1 MRALDFSTV
10 KPGDIVLVVKPYS
23 LDIDP
28 LGSLKHCYNK
38 YVVTTT
44 NNVDSLVMR
53 AVSAG
58 DAFPQMLVTKDGEG
72 LAWGSLDGDY
82 KMSTL
87 SPDAVYHFTAEE
99 YKQMRIDERISAQ
112 SKLARILS
120 RWYKPGAS
128 FPEAVTEVAK
138 QVMRDN
144 VDEHMTNVNV
154 ANLEPAYKVMGEV
167 IAASEKVYR
176 ETITANLD
184 SMNELIQQATAASA
198 EITDIMQSL
207 KPWRNDGKAV
217 TVTHEYMEGRYRVG
231 TRQNTFRVGTGIM
244 ISDRYDNKDTYF
256 IKRVTKAKAFVAD
269 LKTGEEVGY
278 LSRRK
283 NDGVVLKFNDGSTKT
298 LGVAYHVIPASTPED
313 VLAYEAAYVKAW
325 RIISAL
331 YDLID
336 QKSRE
341 LDGFKVERSSLYSLE
356 NLEYVMVTVI
366 RLVSNLEAE
375 KNRVLEGMEANI
387 DKMKRLYQLAY
398 GN

>member
-1 MRALDFSTV
+1 MRTLDFSAV
-10 KPGDIVLVVKPYS
+10 NPGDIILTVEP
-23 LDIDP
+23 
-28 LGSLKHCYNK
+28 GNLKHNPLSSLEYCYSD
-38 YVVTTT
+38 YVVMTT
-44 NNVDSLVMR
+44 NSVDSLVMR
-53 AVSAG
+53 TVSAG

-184 SMNELIQQATAASA
+184 GMDDLIQRATTASA
-198 EITDIMQSL
+198 EIAALVQSL
-207 KPWRNDGKAV
+207 NPWRNDGESV
-217 TVTHEYMEGRYRVG
+217 TLV
-231 TRQNTFRVGTGIM
+231 RQYARGGYSISTQHSTFRVGSGIM
-244 ISDRYDNKDTYF
+244 THSKDVYF
-256 IKRVTKAKAFVAD
+256 IERVTKSRAYVSDPA
-269 LKTGEEVGY
+269 TGEQVGY
-278 LSRRK
+278 LTTRK
-283 NDGVVLKFNDGSTKT
+283 NSGVVLKFSDGSTET
-298 LGVAYHVIPASTPED
+298 LDVLYQVIPASTPED
-313 VLAYEAAYVKAW
+313 VLAYKAAYMEAS
-325 RIISAL
+325 RIMDEL
-331 YDLID
+331 HGYID
-336 QKSRE
+336 QMKKSK
-341 LDGFKVERSSLYSLE
+341 LDGFNVACPSLSSLGALDSAYATAISTVSSLE
-356 NLEYVMVTVI
+356 
-366 RLVSNLEAE
+366 RE
-375 KNRVLEGMEANI
+375 KSRVLEGMEATI
-387 DKMKRLYQLAY
+387 LKMKRLHQLAY
-398 GN
+398 GD

>member
-1 MRALDFSTV
+1 MRSLDFSAV
-10 KPGDIVLVVKPYS
+10 KPGDIILTVEP
-23 LDIDP
+23 
-28 LGSLKHCYNK
+28 GNLKHNPLSSLEYCYSD
-38 YVVTTT
+38 YVVMTT
-44 NNVDSLVMR
+44 NSVDSLVMR

-120 RWYKPGAS
+120 RWYEAGAS

-184 SMNELIQQATAASA
+184 GMDDLIQRATTASA
-198 EITDIMQSL
+198 EIAALVQSL
-207 KPWRNDGKAV
+207 NPWRNDGESV
-217 TVTHEYMEGRYRVG
+217 TLV
-231 TRQNTFRVGTGIM
+231 RQYARGGYSISTQHSTFRVGSGIM
-244 ISDRYDNKDTYF
+244 THSKDVYF
-256 IKRVTKAKAFVAD
+256 IERVTKSRAYVSDPA
-269 LKTGEEVGY
+269 TGEQVGY
-278 LSRRK
+278 LTTRK
-283 NDGVVLKFNDGSTKT
+283 NSGVVLKFSDGSTET
-298 LGVAYHVIPASTPED
+298 LDVLYQVIPASTPED
-313 VLAYEAAYVKAW
+313 VLAYKAAYMEAS
-325 RIISAL
+325 RIMDEL
-331 YDLID
+331 HGYID
-336 QKSRE
+336 QMKKSK
-341 LDGFKVERSSLYSLE
+341 LDGFNVACPSLSSLGALDSAYATAISTVSSLE
-356 NLEYVMVTVI
+356 
-366 RLVSNLEAE
+366 RE
-375 KNRVLEGMEANI
+375 KSRVLEGMEATI
-387 DKMKRLYQLAY
+387 LKMKRLHQLAY
-398 GN
+398 GD

>member
-1 MRALDFSTV
+1 MRSLDFSAV
-10 KPGDIVLVVKPYS
+10 KPGDIILTVEP
-23 LDIDP
+23 
-28 LGSLKHCYNK
+28 GNLKHNPLSSLEYCYSD
-38 YVVTTT
+38 YVVMTP
-44 NNVDSLVMR
+44 NSVDSLVMR
-53 AVSAG
+53 TVSAG

-184 SMNELIQQATAASA
+184 GMDDLIQRATTASA
-198 EITDIMQSL
+198 EIAALVQSL
-207 KPWRNDGKAV
+207 NPWRNDGESV
-217 TVTHEYMEGRYRVG
+217 TLV
-231 TRQNTFRVGTGIM
+231 RQYARGGYSISTQHSTFRVGSGIM
-244 ISDRYDNKDTYF
+244 THSKDVYF
-256 IKRVTKAKAFVAD
+256 IERVTKSRAYVSDPA
-269 LKTGEEVGY
+269 TGEQVGY
-278 LSRRK
+278 LTTRK
-283 NDGVVLKFNDGSTKT
+283 NSGVVLKFSDGSTET
-298 LGVAYHVIPASTPED
+298 LDVLYQVIPASTPED
-313 VLAYEAAYVKAW
+313 VLAYKAAYMEAS
-325 RIISAL
+325 RIMDEL
-331 YDLID
+331 HGYID
-336 QKSRE
+336 QMKKSK
-341 LDGFKVERSSLYSLE
+341 LDGFNVACPSLSSLGALDSAYATAISTVSSLE
-356 NLEYVMVTVI
+356 
-366 RLVSNLEAE
+366 RE
-375 KNRVLEGMEANI
+375 KSRVLEGMEATI
-387 DKMKRLYQLAY
+387 LKMKRLHQLAY
-398 GN
+398 GD

>member
-1 MRALDFSTV
+1 MRSLDFSAV
-10 KPGDIVLVVKPYS
+10 KPGDIILTVEPGNLKRNPLSSLEYCYS
-23 LDIDP
+23 D
-28 LGSLKHCYNK
+28 
-38 YVVTTT
+38 YVVMTT
-44 NNVDSLVMR
+44 NSVDSLVMR

-184 SMNELIQQATAASA
+184 GMDDLIQRATTASA
-198 EITDIMQSL
+198 EIAALVQSL
-207 KPWRNDGKAV
+207 NPWRNDGESV
-217 TVTHEYMEGRYRVG
+217 TLV
-231 TRQNTFRVGTGIM
+231 RQYARGGYSISTQHSTFRVGSGIM
-244 ISDRYDNKDTYF
+244 THSKDVYF
-256 IKRVTKAKAFVAD
+256 IERVTKSRAYVSDPA
-269 LKTGEEVGY
+269 TGEQVGY
-278 LSRRK
+278 LTTRK
-283 NDGVVLKFNDGSTKT
+283 NSGVVLKFSDGSTET
-298 LGVAYHVIPASTPED
+298 LDVLYQVIPASTPED
-313 VLAYEAAYVKAW
+313 VLAYKAAYMEAS
-325 RIISAL
+325 RIMDEL
-331 YDLID
+331 HGYID
-336 QKSRE
+336 QMKKSK
-341 LDGFKVERSSLYSLE
+341 LDGFNVACPSLSSLGALDSAYATAISTVSSLE
-356 NLEYVMVTVI
+356 
-366 RLVSNLEAE
+366 RE

>member
-1 MRALDFSTV
+1 MRTIDFSII
-10 KPGDIVLVVKPYS
+10 KPGDIIVVVDPSPLEQDPRHVLEYCTSK
-23 LDIDP
+23 
-28 LGSLKHCYNK
+28 N
-38 YVVTTT
+38 VVTAT
-44 NNVDSLVMR
+44 NGVDSLVMR

-184 SMNELIQQATAASA
+184 GMDDLIQRATTASA
-198 EITDIMQSL
+198 EIAALVQSL
-207 KPWRNDGKAV
+207 NPWRNDGESV
-217 TVTHEYMEGRYRVG
+217 TLV
-231 TRQNTFRVGTGIM
+231 RQYARGGYSISTQHSTFRVGSGIM
-244 ISDRYDNKDTYF
+244 THSKDVYF
-256 IKRVTKAKAFVAD
+256 IERVTKSRAYVSDPA
-269 LKTGEEVGY
+269 TGEQVGY
-278 LSRRK
+278 LTTRK
-283 NDGVVLKFNDGSTKT
+283 NSGVVLKFSDGSTET
-298 LGVAYHVIPASTPED
+298 LDVLYQVVPASTPED
-313 VLAYEAAYVKAW
+313 VLAYKAAYMEAS
-325 RIISAL
+325 RIMDEL
-331 YDLID
+331 HGYID
-336 QKSRE
+336 QMKKSK
-341 LDGFKVERSSLYSLE
+341 LDGFNVACPSLSSLGALDSAYATAISTVSSLE
-356 NLEYVMVTVI
+356 
-366 RLVSNLEAE
+366 RE
-375 KNRVLEGMEANI
+375 KSRVLEGMEATI
-387 DKMKRLYQLAY
+387 LKMKRLHQLAY
-398 GN
+398 GD

>member
-1 MRALDFSTV
+1 MRSLDFSAV
-10 KPGDIVLVVKPYS
+10 KPGDIILTVEP
-23 LDIDP
+23 
-28 LGSLKHCYNK
+28 GNLKHNPLSSLEYCYSD
-38 YVVTTT
+38 YVVMTT
-44 NNVDSLVMR
+44 NSVDSLVMR

-58 DAFPQMLVTKDGEG
+58 DAFPQKLVTKDGEG

-184 SMNELIQQATAASA
+184 GMDDLIQRATTASA
-198 EITDIMQSL
+198 EIAALVQSL
-207 KPWRNDGKAV
+207 TPWRNDGESV
-217 TVTHEYMEGRYRVG
+217 TLV
-231 TRQNTFRVGTGIM
+231 RQYARGGYSISTQHSTFRVGSGIM
-244 ISDRYDNKDTYF
+244 THSKDVYF
-256 IKRVTKAKAFVAD
+256 IERVTKSRAYVSDPA
-269 LKTGEEVGY
+269 TGEQVGY
-278 LSRRK
+278 LTTRK
-283 NDGVVLKFNDGSTKT
+283 NSGVVLKFSDGSTET
-298 LGVAYHVIPASTPED
+298 LDVLYQVIPASTPED
-313 VLAYEAAYVKAW
+313 VLAYKAAYMEAS
-325 RIISAL
+325 RIMDEL
-331 YDLID
+331 HGYID
-336 QKSRE
+336 QMKKSK
-341 LDGFKVERSSLYSLE
+341 LDGFNVACPSLSSLGALDSAYATAISTVSSLE
-356 NLEYVMVTVI
+356 
-366 RLVSNLEAE
+366 RE
-375 KNRVLEGMEANI
+375 KSRVLEGMEATI
-387 DKMKRLYQLAY
+387 LKMKRLHQLAY
-398 GN
+398 GD

>member
-1 MRALDFSTV
+1 MRSLDFSAV
-10 KPGDIVLVVKPYS
+10 KPGDIILTVEP
-23 LDIDP
+23 
-28 LGSLKHCYNK
+28 GNLKHNPLSSLEYCYSD
-38 YVVTTT
+38 YVVMTT
-44 NNVDSLVMR
+44 NSVDSLVMR

-184 SMNELIQQATAASA
+184 GMDDLIQRATTASA
-198 EITDIMQSL
+198 EIAALVQSL
-207 KPWRNDGKAV
+207 NPWRNDGESV
-217 TVTHEYMEGRYRVG
+217 TLV
-231 TRQNTFRVGTGIM
+231 RQYARGGYSISTQHSTFRVGSGIM
-244 ISDRYDNKDTYF
+244 THSKDVYF
-256 IKRVTKAKAFVAD
+256 IERVTKSRAYVSDPA
-269 LKTGEEVGY
+269 TGEQVGY
-278 LSRRK
+278 LTTRK
-283 NDGVVLKFNDGSTKT
+283 NSGVVLKFSDGSTET
-298 LGVAYHVIPASTPED
+298 LDVLYQVIPASTPED
-313 VLAYEAAYVKAW
+313 VLAYKAAYMEAS
-325 RIISAL
+325 RIMDEL
-331 YDLID
+331 HGYID
-336 QKSRE
+336 QMKKSK
-341 LDGFKVERSSLYSLE
+341 LDGFNVACPSLSSLGALDSAYATAISTVSSLE
-356 NLEYVMVTVI
+356 
-366 RLVSNLEAE
+366 RE
-375 KNRVLEGMEANI
+375 KSRVLEGMEATI
-387 DKMKRLYQLAY
+387 LKMKRLHQLAY
-398 GN
+398 GD

>member
-1 MRALDFSTV
+1 MRSLDFSAV
-10 KPGDIVLVVKPYS
+10 KPGDIILTVEP
-23 LDIDP
+23 
-28 LGSLKHCYNK
+28 GNLKHNPLSSLEYCYSD
-38 YVVTTT
+38 YVVMTT
-44 NNVDSLVMR
+44 NSVDSLVMR

-58 DAFPQMLVTKDGEG
+58 DAFPQKLVTKDGEG

-184 SMNELIQQATAASA
+184 GMDDLIQRATTASA
-198 EITDIMQSL
+198 EIAALVQSL
-207 KPWRNDGKAV
+207 TPWRNDGESV
-217 TVTHEYMEGRYRVG
+217 TLVRQYARGGYRIS
-231 TRQNTFRVGTGIM
+231 TQHSTFRVGSGIM
-244 ISDRYDNKDTYF
+244 THSKDVYF
-256 IKRVTKAKAFVAD
+256 IERVTKSRAYVSDPA
-269 LKTGEEVGY
+269 TGEQVGY
-278 LSRRK
+278 LTTRK
-283 NDGVVLKFNDGSTKT
+283 NSGVVLKFSDGSTET
-298 LGVAYHVIPASTPED
+298 LDVLYQVIPASTPED
-313 VLAYEAAYVKAW
+313 VLAYKAAYMEAS
-325 RIISAL
+325 RIMDEL
-331 YDLID
+331 HGYID
-336 QKSRE
+336 QMKKSK
-341 LDGFKVERSSLYSLE
+341 LDGFNVACPSLSSLGALDSAYATAISTVSSLE
-356 NLEYVMVTVI
+356 
-366 RLVSNLEAE
+366 RE
-375 KNRVLEGMEANI
+375 KSRVLEGMEATI
-387 DKMKRLYQLAY
+387 LKMKRLHQLAY
-398 GN
+398 GD

>member
-1 MRALDFSTV
+1 MRSLDFSAV
-10 KPGDIVLVVKPYS
+10 KPGDIILTVEP
-23 LDIDP
+23 
-28 LGSLKHCYNK
+28 GNLKHNPLSSLEYCYSD
-38 YVVTTT
+38 YVVMTT
-44 NNVDSLVMR
+44 NSVDSLVMR

-184 SMNELIQQATAASA
+184 GMDDLIQRATTASA
-198 EITDIMQSL
+198 EIAALVQSL
-207 KPWRNDGKAV
+207 NPWRNDGESV
-217 TVTHEYMEGRYRVG
+217 TLV
-231 TRQNTFRVGTGIM
+231 RQYARGGYSISTQHSTFRVGSGIM
-244 ISDRYDNKDTYF
+244 THSKDVYF
-256 IKRVTKAKAFVAD
+256 IERVTKSRAYVSDPA
-269 LKTGEEVGY
+269 TGEQVGY
-278 LSRRK
+278 LTTRK
-283 NDGVVLKFNDGSTKT
+283 NSGVVLKFSDGSTET
-298 LGVAYHVIPASTPED
+298 LDVLYQVIPASTPED
-313 VLAYEAAYVKAW
+313 VLAYKAAYMEAS
-325 RIISAL
+325 RIMDEL
-331 YDLID
+331 HGYID
-336 QKSRE
+336 QMKKSK
-341 LDGFKVERSSLYSLE
+341 LDGFNVACPSLSSLSALDSAYATAISTVSSLE
-356 NLEYVMVTVI
+356 
-366 RLVSNLEAE
+366 RE
-375 KNRVLEGMEANI
+375 KSRVLEGMEATI
-387 DKMKRLYQLAY
+387 LKMKRLHQLAY
-398 GN
+398 GD

>member
-1 MRALDFSTV
+1 MRSLDFSAV
-10 KPGDIVLVVKPYS
+10 KPGDIILTVEP
-23 LDIDP
+23 
-28 LGSLKHCYNK
+28 GNLKHNPLSSLEYCYSD
-38 YVVTTT
+38 YVVMTT
-44 NNVDSLVMR
+44 NSVDSLVMR
-53 AVSAG
+53 TVSAG

-184 SMNELIQQATAASA
+184 GMDDLIQRATTASA
-198 EITDIMQSL
+198 EIAALVQSL
-207 KPWRNDGKAV
+207 NPWRNDGESV
-217 TVTHEYMEGRYRVG
+217 TLVRQYARGGYRIS
-231 TRQNTFRVGTGIM
+231 TQHSTFRVGSGIM
-244 ISDRYDNKDTYF
+244 THSKDVYF
-256 IKRVTKAKAFVAD
+256 IERVTKSRAYVTNPE
-269 LKTGEEVGY
+269 TGEQVGY
-278 LSRRK
+278 LTTRK
-283 NDGVVLKFNDGSTKT
+283 NSGVVLKFSDGSTET
-298 LGVAYHVIPASTPED
+298 LDVLYQVIPASTPED
-313 VLAYEAAYVKAW
+313 VLAYKAAYMEAS
-325 RIISAL
+325 RIMDEL
-331 YDLID
+331 HGYID
-336 QKSRE
+336 QMKKSK
-341 LDGFKVERSSLYSLE
+341 LDGFNVACPSLSSLGALDSAYATAISTVSSLE
-356 NLEYVMVTVI
+356 
-366 RLVSNLEAE
+366 RE
-375 KNRVLEGMEANI
+375 KSRALEGMEATI
-387 DKMKRLYQLAY
+387 LKMKRLHQLAY
-398 GN
+398 GD

>member
-1 MRALDFSTV
+1 MRSLDFSAV
-10 KPGDIVLVVKPYS
+10 NPGDIILTVEP
-23 LDIDP
+23 
-28 LGSLKHCYNK
+28 GNLKHNPLSSLEYCYSD
-38 YVVTTT
+38 YVVMTT
-44 NNVDSLVMR
+44 NSVDSLVMR

-184 SMNELIQQATAASA
+184 GMDDLIQRATTASA
-198 EITDIMQSL
+198 EIAALVQSL
-207 KPWRNDGKAV
+207 NPWRNDGESV
-217 TVTHEYMEGRYRVG
+217 TLV
-231 TRQNTFRVGTGIM
+231 RQYARGGYSISTQHSTFRVGSGIM
-244 ISDRYDNKDTYF
+244 THSKDVYF
-256 IKRVTKAKAFVAD
+256 IERVTKSRAYVSDPA
-269 LKTGEEVGY
+269 TGEQVGY
-278 LSRRK
+278 LTTRK
-283 NDGVVLKFNDGSTKT
+283 NSGVVLKFSDGSTET
-298 LGVAYHVIPASTPED
+298 LDVLYQVIPASTPED
-313 VLAYEAAYVKAW
+313 VLAYKAAYMEAS
-325 RIISAL
+325 RIMDEL
-331 YDLID
+331 HGYID
-336 QKSRE
+336 QMKKSK
-341 LDGFKVERSSLYSLE
+341 LDGFNVACPSLSSLGALDSAYATAISTVSSLE
-356 NLEYVMVTVI
+356 
-366 RLVSNLEAE
+366 RE
-375 KNRVLEGMEANI
+375 KSRVLEGMEANI
-387 DKMKRLYQLAY
+387 GKMKRLYELAY

>member
-1 MRALDFSTV
+1 MRTLDFSAV
-10 KPGDIVLVVKPYS
+10 KPGDIILTVEP
-23 LDIDP
+23 
-28 LGSLKHCYNK
+28 GNLKHNPLSSLEYCYSD
-38 YVVTTT
+38 YVVMTT
-44 NNVDSLVMR
+44 NSVDSLVMR

-184 SMNELIQQATAASA
+184 GMDDLIQRATTASA
-198 EITDIMQSL
+198 EIAALVQSL
-207 KPWRNDGKAV
+207 NPWRNDGESV
-217 TVTHEYMEGRYRVG
+217 TLVRQYARGGYRIS
-231 TRQNTFRVGTGIM
+231 TQHSTFRVGSGIM
-244 ISDRYDNKDTYF
+244 THSKDVYF
-256 IKRVTKAKAFVAD
+256 IERVTKSRAYVSDPA
-269 LKTGEEVGY
+269 TGEQVGY
-278 LSRRK
+278 LTTRK
-283 NDGVVLKFNDGSTKT
+283 NSGVVLKFSDGSTET
-298 LGVAYHVIPASTPED
+298 LDVLYQVIPASTPED
-313 VLAYEAAYVKAW
+313 VLAYKAAYMEAS
-325 RIISAL
+325 RIMDEL
-331 YDLID
+331 HGYID
-336 QKSRE
+336 QMKKSK
-341 LDGFKVERSSLYSLE
+341 LDGFNVACPSLSSLGALDSAYATAISTVSSLE
-356 NLEYVMVTVI
+356 
-366 RLVSNLEAE
+366 RE
-375 KNRVLEGMEANI
+375 KSRVLEGMEATI
-387 DKMKRLYQLAY
+387 LKMKRLHQLAY
-398 GN
+398 GD

>member
-1 MRALDFSTV
+1 MRSLDFSAV
-10 KPGDIVLVVKPYS
+10 KPGDIILTVEP
-23 LDIDP
+23 
-28 LGSLKHCYNK
+28 GNLKHNPLSSLEYCYSD
-38 YVVTTT
+38 YVVMTT
-44 NNVDSLVMR
+44 NSVDSLVMR

-184 SMNELIQQATAASA
+184 GMDDLIQRATTASA
-198 EITDIMQSL
+198 EIAAFVQSL
-207 KPWRNDGKAV
+207 NPWRNDGESV
-217 TVTHEYMEGRYRVG
+217 TLVRQYARGGYRIS
-231 TRQNTFRVGTGIM
+231 TQHSTFRVGSGIM
-244 ISDRYDNKDTYF
+244 THSKDVYF
-256 IKRVTKAKAFVAD
+256 IERVTKSRAYVSDPA
-269 LKTGEEVGY
+269 TGEQVGY
-278 LSRRK
+278 LTTRK
-283 NDGVVLKFNDGSTKT
+283 NSGVVLKFSDGSTET
-298 LGVAYHVIPASTPED
+298 LDVLYQVIPASTPED
-313 VLAYEAAYVKAW
+313 VLAYKAAYMEAS
-325 RIISAL
+325 RIMDEL
-331 YDLID
+331 HGYID
-336 QKSRE
+336 QMKKSK
-341 LDGFKVERSSLYSLE
+341 LDGFNVACPSLSSLGALDSAYATAISTVSSLE
-356 NLEYVMVTVI
+356 
-366 RLVSNLEAE
+366 RE
-375 KNRVLEGMEANI
+375 KSRVLEGMEATI
-387 DKMKRLYQLAY
+387 LKMKRLHQLAY
-398 GN
+398 GD

>member
-1 MRALDFSTV
+1 MRSLDFSAV
-10 KPGDIVLVVKPYS
+10 KPGDIILTVEPGNLMHSPLSSLEYCYS
-23 LDIDP
+23 D
-28 LGSLKHCYNK
+28 
-38 YVVTTT
+38 YVVMTT
-44 NNVDSLVMR
+44 NSVDSLVMR
-53 AVSAG
+53 TVSAG

-184 SMNELIQQATAASA
+184 GMDDLIQRATTASA
-198 EITDIMQSL
+198 EIAALVQSL
-207 KPWRNDGKAV
+207 NPWRNDGESV
-217 TVTHEYMEGRYRVG
+217 TLV
-231 TRQNTFRVGTGIM
+231 RQYARGGYSISTQHSTFRVGSGIM
-244 ISDRYDNKDTYF
+244 THSKDVYF
-256 IKRVTKAKAFVAD
+256 IERVTKSRAYVSDPA
-269 LKTGEEVGY
+269 TGEQVGY
-278 LSRRK
+278 LTTRK
-283 NDGVVLKFNDGSTKT
+283 NSGVVLKFSDGSTET
-298 LGVAYHVIPASTPED
+298 LDVLYQVIPASTPED
-313 VLAYEAAYVKAW
+313 VLAYKAAYMEAS
-325 RIISAL
+325 RIMDEL
-331 YDLID
+331 HGYID
-336 QKSRE
+336 QMKKSK
-341 LDGFKVERSSLYSLE
+341 LDGFNVACPSLSSLGALDSAYATAISTVSSLE
-356 NLEYVMVTVI
+356 
-366 RLVSNLEAE
+366 RE
-375 KNRVLEGMEANI
+375 KSRVLEGMEATI
-387 DKMKRLYQLAY
+387 LKMKRLHQLAY
-398 GN
+398 SN

>member
-44 NNVDSLVMR
+44 NNVDSLVMIDDT
-53 AVSAG
+53 AG
-58 DAFPQMLVTKDGEG
+58 FASQMLVTKDGE
-72 LAWGSLDGDY
+72 SLGWESMDGWCEPHP
-82 KMSTL
+82 L
-87 SPDAVYHFTAEE
+87 SPETVYHFTAEE

-120 RWYKPGAS
+120 RWYKPRAS

-184 SMNELIQQATAASA
+184 GMDDLIQRATTASA
-198 EITDIMQSL
+198 EIAALVQSL
-207 KPWRNDGKAV
+207 NPWRNDGESV
-217 TVTHEYMEGRYRVG
+217 TLVRQYARGGYRIS
-231 TRQNTFRVGTGIM
+231 TQHSTFRVGSGIM
-244 ISDRYDNKDTYF
+244 THSKDVYF
-256 IKRVTKAKAFVAD
+256 IERVTKSRAYVSDPA
-269 LKTGEEVGY
+269 TGEQVGY
-278 LSRRK
+278 LTTRK
-283 NDGVVLKFNDGSTKT
+283 NSGVVLKFSDGSTET
-298 LGVAYHVIPASTPED
+298 LDVLYQVIPASTPED
-313 VLAYEAAYVKAW
+313 VLAYKAAYMEAS
-325 RIISAL
+325 RIMDEL
-331 YDLID
+331 HGYID
-336 QKSRE
+336 QMKKSK
-341 LDGFKVERSSLYSLE
+341 LDGFNVACPSLSSLGALDSAYATAISTVSSLE
-356 NLEYVMVTVI
+356 
-366 RLVSNLEAE
+366 RE
-375 KNRVLEGMEANI
+375 KSRVLEGMEATI
-387 DKMKRLYQLAY
+387 LKMKRLHQLAY
-398 GN
+398 GD